1 MLIIFHNSYMGCH
14 PNPIHELHH
23 FSGGEKPPI
32 TSWSSKMVGEAPQ
45 KIAGMLVK
53 SHGFCWLKFMKGWC
67 GIMVIEP
74 MDVHGYMNIAP

>member
-1 MLIIFHNSYMGCH
+1 MGCH

-32 TSWSSKMVGEAPQ
+32 TSRSSKMVGEAPQ